1 MTIQRDWPNNQARAR
16 DLCAELANDS
26 YLALKPVIEG
36 RASGPAELRC
46 VAAAAMNLQQISR
59 ILEGCGARS
68 DPLSVDALNT
78 RSILK
83 TIS

>member
-1 MTIQRDWPNNQARAR
+1 MTVQRNWPNNQARAR

-36 RASGPAELRC
+36 RAQGPAEMRC
-46 VAAAAMNLQQISR
+46 VAAAAVNLQQICR
-59 ILEGCGARS
+59 ILEGCGAHS
-68 DPLSVDALNT
+68 DPLSVDAPNM

-83 TIS
+83 SIT